1 MSQSQVEAGLQPS
14 PIPPLPPQAAKEE
27 RKRSFALPSAYT
39 ILFALIVLTAAATW
53 IVPAGT
59 YDYNADG
66 EPIPGTYHAV
76 DHDPQRILLDSIKAP
91 INGIYGIQDETGN
104 ISYWNTGELFGAI
117 DVALFIVIIGGFLGV
132 TMKTGAINAGIAQV
146 VTRMR
151 GREKWMIPAL
161 MGIFALG
168 GTSYGMAEE
177 TLAFYP
183 LIVTVMIAAGYDALS
198 GAAVILLGAGIGVLG
213 STVNPFATGIAS
225 GFADVSI
232 ADGLILR
239 LFILIAGL
247 ACGIFFVMRYAERVK
262 KDPSK
267 SLVYAQKQEN
277 EARFLTTQGT
287 GDEFGSFTG
296 THKVVL
302 GLFFLA
308 FLVMVYG
315 VIPWQDL
322 GIPIPTLFWWFPEM
336 TASFLLFAVL
346 IGLVGRLSE
355 QELTGSFVDGS
366 RDLLG
371 VALII
376 GIARGIT
383 VIMNNGM
390 ITDTVLNWAE
400 KAVADLGG
408 ARFVLLLFLL
418 FIPLSFL
425 IPSSSGLATVAMP
438 IMAPLALFAGVAG
451 ELVVSAFQF
460 GSGIVALIT
469 PTSAVVMGGLAIAR
483 VGYGT
488 WWKFVWPMLL
498 VLTGLSVVGL
508 AVAAAI

>member
-1 MSQSQVEAGLQPS
+1 MSDVEVAAT
-14 PIPPLPPQAAKEE
+14 PQGGGGEPK
-27 RKRSFALPSAYT
+27 KRSFALPSAYT
-39 ILFALIVLTAAATW
+39 ILFILIILVAAATW
-53 IVPAGT
+53 VVPSGT
-59 YDYNADG
+59 YDYNEFG
-66 EPIPGTYHAV
+66 EPIPGTYHEI
-76 DHDPQRILLDSIKAP
+76 DHEPQKILLDSIKAP
-91 INGIYGIQDETGN
+91 INGLYGIQDETGN

-117 DVALFIVIIGGFLGV
+117 DVALFIIVIGGFLGV
-132 TMKTGAINAGIAQV
+132 TMKTGSINAGIARV
-146 VTRMR
+146 VSAMK

-161 MGIFALG
+161 MAIFALG

-183 LIVTVMIAAGYDALS
+183 LIVTVMIAAGYDALT
-198 GAAVILLGAGIGVLG
+198 GAAVIMLGAGIGVLG

-232 ADGLILR
+232 SDGLWMRIVV
-239 LFILIAGL
+239 LIAGL
-247 ACGIFFVMRYAERVK
+247 GIGIFFMMRYAEKVK
-262 KDPSK
+262 ADPSK
-267 SLVYAQKQEN
+267 SLVYVQKEEN
-277 EARFLTTQGT
+277 EKFFLASQDSTE
-287 GDEFGSFTG
+287 DFGSFTG
-296 THKVVL
+296 RRKITLVM
-302 GLFFLA
+302 FFLA

-315 VIPWQDL
+315 VIPWEDM
-322 GIPIPTLFWWFPEM
+322 GVGIPTLWWWFPEM

-346 IGLVGRLSE
+346 IGVIGGLSE
-355 QELTGSFVDGS
+355 KELTGSFIDGS

-400 KAVADLGG
+400 EAVADLGG
-408 ARFVLLLFLL
+408 AQFVLLLFLL

-460 GSGIVALIT
+460 GSGLVAMVT

-488 WWKFVWPMLL
+488 WIKFVVPLL
-498 VLTGLSVVGL
+498 IALTVLCGVVLVVGS
-508 AVAAAI
+508 AID